1 MVTRIQTPAPLRA
14 VSERGHSEV
23 RARLG
28 RPVGAERSD
37 WTRLGFKHR
46 AGSWGTWT
54 GDDKSG
60 CWGTR
65 QRVGREPGQEQ
76 ISATAEAVQGVGE
89 RTGVAGGPGQVL
101 RCLPGLE
108 ARVHLLLRCL
118 VHWSG
123 FHGNARVFSFQIRSQ
138 RMEKDPG
145 LGARSSGESS
155 LCGRNGKSCG

>member
-46 AGSWGTWT
+46 AGSWGT
-54 GDDKSG
+54 
-60 CWGTR
+60 R
-65 QRVGREPGQEQ
+65 QRAGREPGQEQ
-76 ISATAEAVQGVGE
+76 ISATAEAVQGAGE

-101 RCLPGLE
+101 HGQPGLE

-123 FHGNARVFSFQIRSQ
+123 FHGNAGVFSFQIRSQ

-155 LCGRNGKSCG
+155 LRGRNGKSCG